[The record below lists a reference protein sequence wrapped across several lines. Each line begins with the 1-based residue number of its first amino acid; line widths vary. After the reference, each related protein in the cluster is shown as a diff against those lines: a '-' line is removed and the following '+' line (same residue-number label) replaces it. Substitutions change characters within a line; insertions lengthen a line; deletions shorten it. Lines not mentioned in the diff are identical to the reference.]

1 MPSEKRQR
9 QDEGRLMRLEEE
21 RSATQKVQRKRQART
36 LGLIIGAIVVVAGGI
51 AIFSAD
57 DADDDTTTDATDT
70 TDSTA
75 PAGENVVLPGPG
87 ASITGET
94 PCPPADGSAERTTE
108 FEQAPPMCIDPA
120 RSYTATLKTTE
131 GDIVIELDAENAPE
145 TVNNFVVLSRYHFYD
160 EVPFHRIVPGFVNQ
174 AGDPVGP
181 QPGTGGPG
189 YAIPDELPS
198 DPTTAYAAGTVAMA
212 NSGPETGGSQFFL
225 VIGDANGALS
235 GAGSYSVFGKI
246 IEGQDVSEAIN
257 ALGGPDEMPT
267 EPVTITSVTITEE

>member
-9 QDEGRLMRLEEE
+9 QDEGRLIRLEEE

-57 DADDDTTTDATDT
+57 DADDDTSHRCERQPRHHRAD
-70 TDSTA
+70 
-75 PAGENVVLPGPG
+75 GETVVLPGPG

-94 PCPPADGSAERTTE
+94 PCPPSDGSAERTTE

-120 RSYTATLKTTE
+120 KSYTATLETTE

-160 EVPFHRIVPGFVNQ
+160 DVPFHRIVPGFVNQ

-181 QPGTGGPG
+181 EPGTGGPG
-189 YAIPDELPS
+189 YAIPDELPATRPP
-198 DPTTAYAAGTVAMA
+198 PTPRARSPWPTAARTPAAA
-212 NSGPETGGSQFFL
+212 SS
-225 VIGDANGALS
+225 S
-235 GAGSYSVFGKI
+235 S
-246 IEGQDVSEAIN
+246 
-257 ALGGPDEMPT
+257 
-267 EPVTITSVTITEE
+267 